1 MKSQQ
6 LTEYNL
12 SIFGWEHFIG
22 YRDLQPGECMV
33 QFLKD
38 PVFNTS
44 LIVGYY
50 WIPLCVL
57 VVLYANIFHAAW
69 TLSQKSRE
77 KEKGRYFYDVRKTF
91 GNWNPPCPSCAYL
104 VPLYTKKFMQPSLLH
119 ILFGY
124 PSSLSVQTS
133 YKYCPEGEGEAAGP
147 LQEAPGASGC
157 LQPGRRHRGRGRH
170 DVSGPGR
177 QSGGGRRRRSGRGG
191 RQRGRF
197 FFGGQ
202 AGAEFKTQKVS

>member
-1 MKSQQ
+1 MEIVAMKSHK
-6 LTEYNL
+6 LAHSRKR

-77 KEKGRYFYDVRKTF
+77 KEKEREKLLAL
-91 GNWNPPCPSCAYL
+91 S
-104 VPLYTKKFMQPSLLH
+104 KK
-119 ILFGY
+119 
-124 PSSLSVQTS
+124 
-133 YKYCPEGEGEAAGP
+133 
-147 LQEAPGASGC
+147 
-157 LQPGRRHRGRGRH
+157 QPG
-170 DVSGPGR
+170 SGQPAASNPAVGIAVVAAMTY
-177 QSGGGRRRRSGRGG
+177 QGHNSIEM
-191 RQRGRF
+191 F
-197 FFGGQ
+197 
-202 AGAEFKTQKVS
+202 